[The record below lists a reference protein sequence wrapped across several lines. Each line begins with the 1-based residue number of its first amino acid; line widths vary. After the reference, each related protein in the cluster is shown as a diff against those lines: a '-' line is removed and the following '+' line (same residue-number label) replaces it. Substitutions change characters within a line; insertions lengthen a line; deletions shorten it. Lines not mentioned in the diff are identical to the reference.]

1 MNNLVGH
8 IRYLVAQ
15 LGTRAWWARVLH
27 KVPESTKL
35 GYQSANFQNSKDWY
49 PSLVDSGTS
58 QGTRVHQARVP
69 ICQFSK

>member
-35 GYQSANFQNSKDWY
+35 GYQSANFQNSQDWY